1 MNTFAVFVIL
11 FILSCGAPQVTKDET
26 TQEKKGDTVAVHDIL
41 AKYRESWM
49 QVNGVIGIGEG
60 LDKNAKPCVIIFVES
75 LTPEVEKRIP
85 LSVEG
90 VPLIIEEVGTVT
102 IHK

>member
-1 MNTFAVFVIL
+1 
-11 FILSCGAPQVTKDET
+11 
-26 TQEKKGDTVAVHDIL
+26 
-41 AKYRESWM
+41 M